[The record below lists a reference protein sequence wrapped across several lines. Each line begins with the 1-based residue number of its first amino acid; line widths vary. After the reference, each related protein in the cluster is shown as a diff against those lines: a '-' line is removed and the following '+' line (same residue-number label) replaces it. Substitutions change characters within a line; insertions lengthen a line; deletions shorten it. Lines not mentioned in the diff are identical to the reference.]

1 MEITE
6 NNNNQDNF
14 SFDEFISNESA
25 KELGIETATA
35 APEVTVDSSPTKV
48 EKAQETTVE
57 VPTETVVTEKVPEVE
72 TTTEPA
78 QTGPV
83 RAPNEPD
90 WKYEFRKEIWEKQQA
105 IKNSSSE
112 EEKSALLTEIKEL
125 RKDVAQTSKQK
136 EQETIFVEDT
146 PEEFVRKDEVIKL
159 IEERETAARLDAF
172 EANFINSKPVL
183 KNPETYKM
191 FMQYVG
197 TVYNIVGKNEQ
208 QLSGIL
214 NMAYDDMFPD
224 TSKAKVENAQKLS
237 KALDAVDFSG
247 SQTPEKGNPEKDEDV
262 HLVES
267 IKGTSGNDF
276 SWIL

>member
-1 MEITE
+1 MEDT

-14 SFDEFISNESA
+14 SFDEFISHESA

-35 APEVTVDSSPTKV
+35 AQDVTVDSSPTKV
-48 EKAQETTVE
+48 EKPQE
-57 VPTETVVTEKVPEVE
+57 VVTEVKNEVAPVEKVSEVE
-72 TTTEPA
+72 ITTEPE
-78 QTGPV
+78 QSGPV

-90 WKYEFRKEIWEKQQA
+90 WKYEYRKEIWDKQQA
-105 IKNSSSE
+105 IKNSSSD

-125 RKDVAQTSKQK
+125 RKEVAQTSKQK
-136 EQETIFVEDT
+136 EQEDIFDAEA
-146 PEEFVRKDEVIKL
+146 PEGFVRKDEVIK
-159 IEERETAARLDAF
+159 IIQEREQAARLDAL
-172 EANFINSKPVL
+172 ETNFINSKPNL
-183 KNPETYKM
+183 KDPSTYDM

-197 TVYNIVGKNEQ
+197 SVYNIVGKNEQ
-208 QLSGIL
+208 QLLGIL
-214 NMAYDDMFPD
+214 NLAYEDMFPN
-224 TSKAKVENAQKLS
+224 TSKAKIADAEKLT

-247 SQTPEKGNPEKDEDV
+247 SQTPTKGDPEKEEDA